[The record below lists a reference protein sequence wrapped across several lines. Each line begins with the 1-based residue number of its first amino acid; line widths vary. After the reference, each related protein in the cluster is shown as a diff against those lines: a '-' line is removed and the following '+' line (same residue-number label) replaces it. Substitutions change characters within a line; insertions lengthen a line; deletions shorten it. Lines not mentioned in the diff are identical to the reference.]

1 MGSCLMKHLAA
12 LKLPLAL
19 TQIQKKKRA
28 SSAITFTVSNKRYT
42 CNDSLLRKIY
52 T

>member
-1 MGSCLMKHLAA
+1 MFNEAFSRAEIAA
-12 LKLPLAL
+12 CANAN
-19 TQIQKKKRA
+19 QKEKRA